1 MAGASFLTSLLEFKK
16 DIINEET
23 IEFVEPYIRMD
34 DYDLD
39 TAKRV
44 CGSVS
49 GLLSWTIAMTKFYE
63 INREVLPL
71 KVFFLLL
78 FYFM

>member
-1 MAGASFLTSLLEFKK
+1 
-16 DIINEET
+16 
-23 IEFVEPYIRMD
+23 MD

-49 GLLSWTIAMTKFYE
+49 GLLSWTVAMTKFYE

-71 KVFFLLL
+71 KVCLQLIFFYLKLRIIIML
-78 FYFM
+78 K